1 MNVWPVG
8 FLCLGLMVLLVTTLW
23 LVQRS
28 QGKAGIVDVAWSFGT
43 ALCAVLFSASASG
56 DLSRRWMVAAMAVI
70 WGGRLGL
77 SLVRRLRVEGEDG
90 RYKAMKE
97 RWGHRTQAMMFGF
110 FQLQAT
116 WAVLFALPML
126 GASLNP
132 RPISWLDGLGAFVF
146 ALAIALEWLAD
157 HQLAL
162 FKADPANK
170 GKVCRIGL
178 WSWSRHPNYFFEWTH
193 WFAYLIL
200 AIGSSGVWL
209 SIGGVVVMYLFLTR
223 VTGIPPTEQRA
234 VESRGDA
241 YRDYQSSVSAFFP
254 LPPKKG
260 VSGA

>member
-1 MNVWPVG
+1 
-8 FLCLGLMVLLVTTLW
+8 
-23 LVQRS
+23 
-28 QGKAGIVDVAWSFGT
+28 
-43 ALCAVLFSASASG
+43 
-56 DLSRRWMVAAMAVI
+56 
-70 WGGRLGL
+70 
-77 SLVRRLRVEGEDG
+77 
-90 RYKAMKE
+90 
-97 RWGHRTQAMMFGF
+97 MMFGF